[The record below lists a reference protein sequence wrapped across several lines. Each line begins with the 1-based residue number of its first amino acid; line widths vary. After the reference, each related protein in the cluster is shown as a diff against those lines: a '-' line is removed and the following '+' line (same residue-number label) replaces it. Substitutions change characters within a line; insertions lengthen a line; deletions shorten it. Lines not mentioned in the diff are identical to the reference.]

1 MKRNCCLLVGAVAV
15 FVLVGRLAI
24 NHNDDLHFAEKL
36 SRLDRAVSW
45 ILRSRLASIKHPVV
59 SLPPVHADLTTTH
72 LAYNSLG
79 PDDPPA
85 LFFPTLP
92 PSEYCSGPS
101 GLVYC
106 ERKVPMDHY
115 GTQWL
120 TFYCE
125 AYKGPIHLII
135 SPIAAPGSYQGIKKY
150 WYWAEPFS

>member
-72 LAYNSLG
+72 LAYNSLDE
-79 PDDPPA
+79 PRA
-85 LFFPTLP
+85 LFFPSMP

-106 ERKVPMDHY
+106 EHPVPKDQY

-120 TFYCE
+120 DFYCE
-125 AYKGPIHLII
+125 AYKGTLHLIV
-135 SPIAAPGSYQGIKKY
+135 SPINAPSSYNGHEAC
-150 WYWAEPFS
+150 WYWGEPFS